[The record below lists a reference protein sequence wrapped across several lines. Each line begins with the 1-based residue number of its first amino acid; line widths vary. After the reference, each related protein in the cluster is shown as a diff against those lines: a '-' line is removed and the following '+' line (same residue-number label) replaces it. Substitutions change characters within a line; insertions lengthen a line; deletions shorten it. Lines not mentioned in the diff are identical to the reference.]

1 MQLTSTGFSDGG
13 EIPLE
18 LGYKK
23 QNEPP
28 ALSINGIPEGTKL
41 ALPNAPELRPKDLI
55 PEQGGK
61 LFEHEII
68 LAPGTPLHIVDAR
81 IQNVN
86 RTGNNNKIIKSRT
99 IFIKA
104 EVRAE
109 GTPISRE
116 AQLSNAHWNQY
127 RNHSLATADVQIPK
141 EMIGL
146 NKREEILKIEADPN
160 NQKFKQMT
168 KQIQEITEDYKILN
182 EKNVN
187 DQITKIN
194 NEFSDTNKFND
205 LKAKAMKAIKNCI
218 TGKV

>member
-1 MQLTSTGFSDGG
+1 MVPTV
-13 EIPLE
+13 
-18 LGYKK
+18 
-23 QNEPP
+23 
-28 ALSINGIPEGTKL
+28 ASITE
-41 ALPNAPELRPKDLI
+41 
-55 PEQGGK
+55 
-61 LFEHEII
+61 FEVI
-68 LAPGTPLHIVDAR
+68 LAPGTTLHIVDAR
-81 IQNVN
+81 IHNTQ
-86 RTGNNNKIIKSRT
+86 RTGVDGKPFKART
-99 IFIKA
+99 VYIKA
-104 EVRAE
+104 EVLKD

-127 RNHSLATADVQIPK
+127 KNHSLATADVKIPK
-141 EMIGL
+141 EMVGL

-194 NEFSDTNKFND
+194 NEFSDTNKFNT
-205 LKAKAMKAIKNCI
+205 LVGKAMKAIKNCI